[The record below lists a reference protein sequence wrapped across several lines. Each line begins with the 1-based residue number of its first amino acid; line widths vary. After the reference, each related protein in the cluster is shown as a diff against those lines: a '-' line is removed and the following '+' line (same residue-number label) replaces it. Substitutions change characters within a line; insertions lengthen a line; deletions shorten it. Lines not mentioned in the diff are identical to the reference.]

1 MKHIIKYLTLTAFLF
16 VLITGCEKKV
26 DSLPFYSNGKSVT
39 LTSSTSKVAAVAK
52 DSLKSVLTLSWTNP
66 AYSADSSTFKY
77 ILQIDSAGRNF
88 AKAISYTIVGSKV
101 DSFTARD
108 LNNIMLAYGFNFN
121 VAYNLDIRV
130 LSSYGNNNEQYTSN
144 VVTVNMTPYVTPPV
158 VTPPSSKT
166 LFIVGAA
173 TQGGW
178 NNPVPTPSQQ
188 FYRKDSVTY
197 EGVFNLVGGNQ
208 YLLLPV
214 NGDWSQKFAVA
225 DASVAGIAAGTGGA
239 FQFYTSGGSNIP
251 APATSGWYKILVDF
265 QHGTYTVTPY
275 TSTFPANLF
284 LVGSATPGGWNN
296 PVPVPSQQ
304 FTQQDA
310 SIFSITIALTG
321 GSQYLMLPVNGDWS
335 HKYAVADG
343 TVPAAGGSFG
353 YDASTNFNGPAA
365 SGTYTITA
373 NFFDMTYTVK

>member
-1 MKHIIKYLTLTAFLF
+1 MKHIFKFLAMSFVAVMLFNACTKTDTLPL
-16 VLITGCEKKV
+16 
-26 DSLPFYSNGKSVT
+26 YSNGNAVT
-39 LTSSTSKVAAVAK
+39 LTSSVTKVAAAAK
-52 DSLKSVLTLSWTNP
+52 DSLTTAIVLNWTNP
-66 AYSADSSTFKY
+66 AYATDSSTYKF
-77 ILQIDSAGRNF
+77 IVQIDSSGRNF
-88 AKAISYTIVGSKV
+88 SKAVSYTFNGTRTK
-101 DSFTARD
+101 SFTARD
-108 LNNIMLAYGFNFN
+108 LNNIMLAYGFSFN
-121 VAYNLDIRV
+121 VAYNMDIRV
-130 LSSYGNNNEQYTSN
+130 ISSYNNNNEQYTSN
-144 VVTVNMTPYVTPPV
+144 VVTVKMTPYVTPPV
-158 VTPPSSKT
+158 VTPPASNT

-197 EGVFNLVGGNQ
+197 EGVFNLIGGNQ

-214 NGDWSQKFAVA
+214 NGDWSQKFAVS
-225 DASVAGIAAGTGGA
+225 DATVSGIAAGTGGS

-284 LVGSATPGGWNN
+284 LVGDATPGGWNN

-304 FTQQDA
+304 FTQNDA
-310 SIFSITIALTG
+310 SIFQITVALTG
-321 GSQYLMLPVNGDWS
+321 GKQYLMLPVNGDWS

-343 TVPAAGGSFG
+343 TVPASGGSFG
-353 YDASTNFNGPAA
+353 YDASTNFSGPAN